1 MVAIGRALMA
11 RPRLL
16 LMDEPSLGLAPVIV
30 DEVFDRVERVRAQ
43 GVSVVLVEQN
53 VKRALDISTRAYV
66 LAEGRIVKQGSAA
79 ELAASPEVV
88 AALLGV

>member
-1 MVAIGRALMA
+1 
-11 RPRLL
+11 
-16 LMDEPSLGLAPVIV
+16 
-30 DEVFDRVERVRAQ
+30 
-43 GVSVVLVEQN
+43 VSVVLVEQN

-66 LAEGRIVKQGSAA
+66 LAEGRIVQQGSAA